1 MIGALNKQAAMERDI
16 EKFKKYVKEVTSK
29 LTNSKLQT
37 QDLLADQQEAC
48 AYHSFKQNFNLFE
61 NIV

>member
-1 MIGALNKQAAMERDI
+1 MERDI

-48 AYHSFKQNFNLFE
+48 AYYFLKLLENLD
-61 NIV
+61 